1 MPDSATPSAEPTL
14 VTVSSNGVM
23 LVTLNRPATRNALS
37 AEMAAGLSAAFARA
51 DSDDDVRAVVVTGG
65 GDAFCAGADFSR
77 GAQVFDRPSHD
88 TFTACPISPTAW
100 QIRKP
105 VVAAVNGH
113 AIGVGLTI
121 VLHCDIRVMARHAK
135 YSVVQV
141 RRGVMP
147 DAFSHWTLPR
157 IAGMGVATDI
167 LLTGRTFDGEEA
179 LRLGIAS
186 RVADAADVVSTAMSI
201 AEDIAVNT
209 NPLSVA
215 VSKRLVWD
223 SFESTAGYVGDEET
237 RLHRV
242 LMGSADSREG
252 VEAFLERRTPNWESR
267 VPRNWPGDQSGL

>member
-1 MPDSATPSAEPTL
+1 MLDSATSSAGPIL
-14 VTVSSNGVM
+14 VTVTSTGVM
-23 LVTLNRPATRNALS
+23 TVTLNRPASRNALS
-37 AEMAAGLSAAFARA
+37 ADMAAGLSAAFGRA
-51 DSDDDVRAVVVTGG
+51 DSDDDVRVVVITGA

-77 GAQVFDRPSHD
+77 GAEVFDQPSHD

-105 VVAAVNGH
+105 VIAAVNGH
-113 AIGVGLTI
+113 AIGIGLTI
-121 VLHCDIRVMARHAK
+121 VLHCDIRVMARGAK

-167 LLTGRTFDGEEA
+167 LLTGRTFDGDEA
-179 LRLGIAS
+179 FRLGIAS
-186 RVADAADVVSTAMSI
+186 RVVDSADVLSAAMSM
-201 AEDIAVNT
+201 ADDIAVNA

-215 VSKRLVWD
+215 VSKRLLWS
-223 SFESTAGYVGDEET
+223 SFESTAGRVGDEET
-237 RLHRV
+237 RLHHV

-252 VEAFLERRTPNWESR
+252 VESFLERRTPHWKSR
-267 VPRNWPGDQSGL
+267 VPRDWPAEGSSP